1 MELTAAFQ
9 EFWASSPVV
18 AMVKAGGRSTQQGLA
33 DCLAW
38 VTIRLPREVLRI
50 LRRAAAGLAALVL
63 LLWALLASL
72 LRALQLAAW
81 TFWLQPRQVWRQPA
95 LVWQHLQW
103 PSDAASWLGS
113 IEWAQMR
120 KYAPISMLMLICDWP
135 RVSRRPRRRK
145 GVPRANLQ
153 PAEGGETQLGPAAN
167 RESDPERAHQVRTG
181 CLQLLALRQPARLP
195 PAALP
200 ACSWAAPS
208 ACSCMRLCLATVHNG
223 LHNC

>member
-18 AMVKAGGRSTQQGLA
+18 AVVKAGGRSTQQGLT

-38 VTIRLPREVLRI
+38 VTIRLPRKVLHT
-50 LRRAAAGLAALVL
+50 LQRAAAGLAALVL
-63 LLWALLASL
+63 LLGALLANL
-72 LRALQLAAW
+72 LKALQITVW
-81 TFWLQPRQVWRQPA
+81 TVWMQPRQVWRQPG
-95 LVWQHLQW
+95 LVWQQLQW
-103 PSDAASWLGS
+103 PREGTGPNSAASWLGS

-135 RVSRRPRRRK
+135 RVSRRPRRRR

-167 RESDPERAHQVRTG
+167 RESDPERAHQVSTG
-181 CLQLLALRQPARLP
+181 RLQPLALCQPPCCRLHG
-195 PAALP
+195 
-200 ACSWAAPS
+200 ACTS
-208 ACSCMRLCLATVHNG
+208 ASLHVGGTFCL
-223 LHNC
+223 